1 MNTRAMTGRGLAT
14 LLIAGLCAGPA
25 AAGNWRF
32 DVTVAPGLL
41 SRPTDGRVLVVLG
54 REAAGEPRHSIGNTG
69 TTTAPV
75 LGADA
80 DGFGPGV
87 TAVVTSSS
95 EIFPIDSFGKLP
107 AGEYT
112 VQAVFDWNPD
122 LRLPDAPGNLYSVP
136 QKVKIDPAASGV
148 VPIEL
153 TKQVPAEKLPADSES
168 IKHMKFESKLL
179 SQFHGRPMF
188 LRAAVVLPTGF
199 ADNAARRYPLLV
211 AIGGYGTRYNQV
223 GGWVRR
229 LRAADA
235 LQCVILHLDGA
246 GPYGDPYQVNSANNG
261 PMGDAV
267 TQELIPHVERTF
279 RCIGDPRA
287 RFTTGTSTGGW
298 VSLALQVL
306 YPDFFNGCWSFAPDP
321 VDFRAYELINIY
333 SDSNAYIN
341 RFGFERPGRR
351 TIGGDTVYTVRH
363 ETQIE
368 NVLGRGN
375 SWWLSG
381 KDWCAWNAVFG
392 PRGDDGRPRPLW
404 HGKTGVIDRSVVET
418 WKSKD
423 LRLVLETNWKSLAPR
438 LAGKIHIYV
447 GDADD
452 YFLNNA
458 VRLLESSAKRF
469 DPPFDG
475 VIQFGAMAGH
485 GFHPVNEMK
494 EMAERFSRTGLK

>member
-1 MNTRAMTGRGLAT
+1 MRNRSWTILGLLSVAIASAATDRAS
-14 LLIAGLCAGPA
+14 AGD
-25 AAGNWRF
+25 WRF
-32 DVTVAPGLL
+32 EVTVAPGLL
-41 SRPTDGRVLVVLG
+41 TKPTDGRVLVALG
-54 REAAGEPRHSIGNTG
+54 RDGEREPRQSIGNTG
-69 TTTAPV
+69 MATATV

-80 DGFGPGV
+80 DGFAPG
-87 TAVVTSSS
+87 AKVVLNSTS
-95 EIFPIDSFGKLP
+95 EIFPIENFGKLP
-107 AGEYT
+107 AGDYT

-122 LRLPDAPGNLYSVP
+122 LRMPDAPGNLYSAP
-136 QKVKIDPAASGV
+136 QKVRIDPAAGGV
-148 VPIEL
+148 VVIEL
-153 TKQVPAEKLPADSES
+153 TKQIAPEKLPPDSES
-168 IKHMKFESKLL
+168 IKYLKFESKLL

-188 LRAAVVLPTGF
+188 LRAAVVLPPGF
-199 ADNAARRYPLLV
+199 DASPDKRYPLLV

-229 LRAADA
+229 VRAADA
-235 LQCVILHLDGA
+235 LPCVILHLDGA
-246 GPYGDPYQVNSANNG
+246 GPFGDPYQVNSANNG
-261 PMGDAV
+261 PIGDAV
-267 TQELIPHVERTF
+267 TQELIPHVEKSF

-333 SDSNAYIN
+333 SDPNAYVN
-341 RFGFERPGRR
+341 RFGFERPGKRL
-351 TIGGDTVYTVRH
+351 INGDTVYTVRH

-368 NVLGRGN
+368 NVLGRRN

-392 PRGDDGRPRPLW
+392 PRGEDGKPKPLW
-404 HGKTGVIDRSVVET
+404 HPKTGEIDRSVVET

-423 LRLVLETNWKSLAPR
+423 LRLVLESNWKTLAPK

-458 VRLLESSAKRF
+458 VRLLEASAKRF

-475 VIQFGAMAGH
+475 VIQFGVMAGH

-494 EMAERFSRTGLK
+494 EMAERFAKTGLR